1 MGDEAPRR
9 MRRTREEWRRL
20 LDEQAGSGLTQ
31 TAFCRVN
38 RLSLASFQHWKRK
51 LAVEARPA
59 APWVELGALTASTEA
74 GWDIELQLGSD
85 IYLRLRRC

>member
-1 MGDEAPRR
+1 

-38 RLSLASFQHWKRK
+38 RLSLARFQHWKR
-51 LAVEARPA
+51 EAPPA